1 MHSRDTVCLVHGRS
15 LKFLCVTPCC
25 TLFCTDCSTIHRNHF
40 IRDLVNFPV
49 QTEIDFIMKS
59 KLGISK
65 TLEKIKSKET
75 KAQGEFLRLDSEK
88 LEIIFGLEKD
98 YNKVL
103 TAIDSR
109 YKVIIQEVTDS
120 TQNEKQVINTYLE
133 TLNTYKA
140 DCHKKLQ
147 LLDYLL
153 KQSPEHLIQGIDSL
167 SELTK
172 PSPNLPNLP
181 HTSIPPKILF
191 KDIGKIFENL

>member
-1 MHSRDTVCLVHGRS
+1 
-15 LKFLCVTPCC
+15 
-25 TLFCTDCSTIHRNHF
+25 
-40 IRDLVNFPV
+40 
-49 QTEIDFIMKS
+49 MKS
-59 KLGISK
+59 KLGLTK
-65 TLEKIKSKET
+65 TLEKIGNKET

-103 TAIDSR
+103 TAIDNR

-120 TQNEKQVINTYLE
+120 TQNEKQAINSYLE
-133 TLNTYKA
+133 ALSTYKA
-140 DCHKKLQ
+140 DCQNKLQ

-153 KQSPEHLIQGIDSL
+153 KQSPEHLVQGIDSL

-172 PSPNLPNLP
+172 PPPNLPDLP
-181 HTSIPPKILF
+181 KTCLSPKKLF